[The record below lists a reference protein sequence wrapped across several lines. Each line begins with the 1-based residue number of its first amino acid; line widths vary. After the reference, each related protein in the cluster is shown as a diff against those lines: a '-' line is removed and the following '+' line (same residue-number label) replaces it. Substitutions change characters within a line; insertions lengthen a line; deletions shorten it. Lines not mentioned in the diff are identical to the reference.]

1 MKRIERITSSEN
13 QQLKL
18 WKKLKTRKGRKQQEA
33 LLIEGEHLLEEAIG
47 AKLSFQAVIFSEI
60 AKEKS
65 KDWLKRIPE
74 MVPVY
79 ELPSSLF
86 NQLVETATPQGMAA
100 VVKRPEWSLD
110 ELWKNEADKKTLL
123 LIDSIQDPGNLG
135 TLIRTAKATGMDGI
149 FLGKGTV
156 DPFNGKVVRAS
167 MGAIFK
173 VPLWQEDL
181 ELIFPVLKERKV
193 TVVNTSPHSNQ
204 SYFHYS
210 FPLRTAILL
219 GNEGRGV
226 NRHFEKYVDD
236 HVTIPMPGGTES
248 LNVSITGALLMYER
262 IRQRSLRGA
271 GEFDY
276 NIK

>member
-13 QQLKL
+13 QQLKQ
-18 WKKLKTRKGRKQQEA
+18 WKKLKTRKGRKNQEA
-33 LLIEGEHLLEEAIG
+33 LLIEGEHLFEEGIR

-74 MVPVY
+74 KVPVY

-86 NQLVETATPQGMAA
+86 NQLVETTTPQGIAA
-100 VVKRPEWSLD
+100 VVKWPYWSLD
-110 ELWKNEADKKTLL
+110 EVWKQETDKKTFL

-156 DPFNGKVVRAS
+156 DPYNGKVVRAS
-167 MGAIFK
+167 MGAIFRL
-173 VPLWQEDL
+173 PLWQEDL
-181 ELIFPVLKERKV
+181 ETIFPVLKEKNV
-193 TVVNTSPHSNQ
+193 TVVNTSPRATQ

-210 FPLRTAILL
+210 FPSRVGILL

-226 NRHFEKYVDD
+226 DRNFEKYVDD

-262 IRQRSLRGA
+262 IRQGSLRGN

>member
-1 MKRIERITSSEN
+1 MKKTERITSSEN
-13 QQLKL
+13 RQWKQ
-18 WKKLKTRKGRKQQEA
+18 WKKLKTKKGRKQQDA
-33 LLIEGEHLLEEAIG
+33 LLIEGEHLFEEAVR
-47 AKLSFQAVIFSEI
+47 AEQAFQAVILSE
-60 AKEKS
+60 AVKEKRA
-65 KDWLKRIPE
+65 DWLKKVPGN
-74 MVPVY
+74 VPVF

-86 NQLVETATPQGMAA
+86 QQLAETTTPQGIMA
-100 VVKRPEWSLD
+100 VVRCPRWSLD
-110 ELWKNEADKKTLL
+110 EVWKQTKGGNTFLL
-123 LIDSIQDPGNLG
+123 LDSIQDPGNLG

-156 DPFNGKVVRAS
+156 DPFNGKVIRAS

-181 ELIFPVLKERKV
+181 SAVIPVLKDRNV
-193 TVVNTSPHSNQ
+193 TVVNASPHATR
-204 SYFHYS
+204 SYFHYP
-210 FPLRTAILL
+210 FPSRVAILL

-226 NRHFEKYVDD
+226 DRRLEEFVDD

-248 LNVSITGALLMYER
+248 LNVSVTGALLMYER
-262 IRQRSLRGA
+262 IREGSLRGN